1 MSELFFNELRGS
13 RPARFLFVLP
23 RARTVMGG
31 RQGRAFHRFGRY
43 LLEPPKGLCFLLDN
57 ADLSTASRFRRLLCL
72 LARPMDLAV
81 TVETNRFADRYLEAR
96 RAFVCVQR
104 FKRVRLQAVT
114 DSVRAA
120 APPLRVFY

>member
-1 MSELFFNELRGS
+1 MSELLFNELRGS

-23 RARTVMGG
+23 RARTVMDG
-31 RQGRAFHRFGRY
+31 RQGRAFHWFGRY
-43 LLEPPKGLCFLLDN
+43 LLGPPKALCFLNN
-57 ADLSTASRFRRLLCL
+57 ADLSTASRFRRWLCL
-72 LARPMDLAV
+72 LAKPMDLAV